1 MTGASEIDHTLPTTR
16 TSVKHRKSFGL
27 MMRTQSYRQS
37 SSSAVSHTVS
47 MVWIFPDNTD
57 LCTGGPTFVP
67 PLHTSLA
74 FPALINLLSSS
85 NSSPPIILQT
95 LRTLNNVADS
105 LCLSSPRHPSLID
118 FLSSLYTLE
127 TLRRLAVL
135 VMEQNAFGKDML
147 QVELIASLIAKTCE
161 NESQRKLLVEARV
174 LEVFSAQLR
183 LWITSSF
190 DPNKEVSPFRWEA
203 RLSVED
209 STPGE
214 RARHA
219 AGLYVIGI
227 MIQYSS
233 ARARSVFA
241 ACDGIFQYIDDQTR
255 IAWSKAISHL
265 PSTLKAKF
273 TPPPTSANMLL
284 PPMSSLHKPTQHAA
298 GFPPFDPVRTTDT
311 KFSRSMS
318 TAVEIFSGH
327 GLERI
332 TNEESTLI
340 PWLIHIS
347 RTSDKYITLA
357 ATWLLAIFYQL
368 HLMKSPR
375 EDSISIF
382 TMPSLL
388 RLIDKDFILNQSSST
403 PSDGGLC
410 LPMKDKMKAETPAII
425 AMLTAN
431 NAKSQKAAVDAGA
444 ISKLSQILKKSF
456 DPVNGNMSIPW
467 TSQHLISN
475 PDIKDDETTRLGP
488 SGVSPNVMH
497 IMKVRTTTFLA
508 LGTLAND
515 KPEYRKSVI
524 DSGVIPYM
532 VRTLRVEDV
541 EPNSTQSSGLSI
553 NEKLDHEYCREIV
566 LAACFVAKAFSRSVS
581 TMRTSLMD
589 VGLIEPLLALLRCD
603 TLQVKVAATG
613 VICNLVME
621 FSAMREVCKSSFKL
635 YPLTSIGNP
644 CGRYASALV

>member
-1 MTGASEIDHTLPTTR
+1 
-16 TSVKHRKSFGL
+16 
-27 MMRTQSYRQS
+27 MMRMQRYRQS
-37 SSSAVSHTVS
+37 SSSAVLHMVS
-47 MVWIFPDNTD
+47 NAPILSDNTES
-57 LCTGGPTFVP
+57 CAGGPSFVP

-74 FPALINLLSSS
+74 FPALINLLSSVT
-85 NSSPPIILQT
+85 SSTPIIIQT

-105 LCLSSPRHPSLID
+105 LCLSSPRHPSLTD
-118 FLSSLYTLE
+118 FLNSLYTLE

-135 VMEQNAFGKDML
+135 VMEQDAFGKDML
-147 QVELIASLIAKTCE
+147 QVELIASLISKTCE

-209 STPGE
+209 STSSE

-227 MIQYSS
+227 IIQYSS

-273 TPPPTSANMLL
+273 TPAPTSANMLL
-284 PPMSSLHKPTQHAA
+284 PPMSSHPKPTQHAA
-298 GFPPFDPVRTTDT
+298 GFPPFDPVRATDT

-318 TAVEIFSGH
+318 TAVEIFSGQ

-388 RLIDKDFILNQSSST
+388 RLIDKDFILSQSSST
-403 PSDGGLC
+403 SSDGGLS

-431 NAKSQKAAVDAGA
+431 NPKSQKAAVDAGA

-456 DPVNGNMSIPW
+456 DPINSGTTSIPW

-475 PDIKDDETTRLGP
+475 PDIKDDETTQLGP
-488 SGVSPNVMH
+488 SGVSPNIMH
-497 IMKVRTTTFLA
+497 VMKVRTTTFLA

-541 EPNSTQSSGLSI
+541 GPTSSTQSNGMSI

-589 VGLIEPLLALLRCD
+589 VGLIDPLLALLRCD

-621 FSAMREVCKSSFKL
+621 FSAMREVCTFSRTVVPTDIHRQSLRVVHFNFCVIM
-635 YPLTSIGNP
+635 LTLPIQT
-644 CGRYASALV
+644 CD